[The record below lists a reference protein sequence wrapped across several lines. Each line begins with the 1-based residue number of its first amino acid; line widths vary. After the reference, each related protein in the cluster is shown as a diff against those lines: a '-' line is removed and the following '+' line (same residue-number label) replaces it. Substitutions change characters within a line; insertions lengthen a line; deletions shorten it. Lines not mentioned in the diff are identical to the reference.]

1 MAKHAKAET
10 LFGKFDRLIAELQ
23 DAGPA
28 YGLHRSDRT
37 YINFSA
43 DFQREKLNMWPIM
56 NYNHRPMR
64 AAYMY
69 GLGLRARGRPFRPSM
84 FEPIALLPMDRGP
97 HPDLAAEIMSRH
109 SFARPYSR
117 PNRLNIQD
125 DK

>member
-1 MAKHAKAET
+1 MAKHARPEN
-10 LFGKFDRLIAELQ
+10 LLEKFDRLIAELQ
-23 DAGPA
+23 DDGTAHGI
-28 YGLHRSDRT
+28 HRADT
-37 YINFSA
+37 VYVEFLA
-43 DFQREKLNMWPIM
+43 DFQQKQLQTWPAM
-56 NYNHRPMR
+56 DLRHMR

-69 GLGLRARGRPFRPSM
+69 GLGLGGPGRPFRPSM